1 MKQYETT
8 LTFDFEDLL
17 FGLKELEDKEAAT
30 LLEHVSNPDNS
41 DDAKKICTQFLKI
54 IQNAREE
61 GIEDP
66 INNAIF
72 DAYDIICV
80 EAARILIQQR
90 KKENS
95 NA

>member
-1 MKQYETT
+1 MEQYETT
-8 LTFDFEDLL
+8 LTFDSEDLL
-17 FGLKELEDKEAAT
+17 LGLKGLEDEEAEL
-30 LLEHVSNPDNS
+30 LLEHVSDPDNS
-41 DDAKKICTQFLKI
+41 ADAEKICTQFLKI